1 MKDNGNYTME
11 LKKEKEQV
19 FYIIQQKRQMEMEL
33 KFIKV
38 IGKMIN
44 LMVLE
49 FINTHLEHYIKEC
62 LKMDYNTDKVNT
74 NSLTV
79 VFT

>member
-49 FINTHLEHYIKEC
+49 FINTHLELYIKEC

>member
-49 FINTHLEHYIKEC
+49 YINTHLELYIKEC
-62 LKMDYNTDKVNT
+62 LKMDCNTDKVNT